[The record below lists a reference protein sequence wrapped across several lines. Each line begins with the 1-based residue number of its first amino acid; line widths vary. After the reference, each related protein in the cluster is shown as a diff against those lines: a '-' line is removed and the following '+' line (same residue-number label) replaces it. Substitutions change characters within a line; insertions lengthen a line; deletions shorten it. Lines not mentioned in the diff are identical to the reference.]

1 MRLDSVPGVGLGRH
15 RDDPRRPSP
24 EMFGCGVIAI
34 TAASAFCAYLDAVM
48 PIDFANPIPCG

>member
-1 MRLDSVPGVGLGRH
+1 MPSVGLGRH